1 MQGKMPR
8 QADGLEDLFLS
19 LIRRLQVPYL
29 TLWIIRKRKGLY
41 FPEARKSDSDNW
53 LTGLVGVWSWVRR
66 KMNNISYL

>member
-1 MQGKMPR
+1 MPR

-53 LTGLVGVWSWVRR
+53 LTGLVGEWS
-66 KMNNISYL
+66 